1 MASREEE
8 LQPVND
14 DDDNVVD
21 YEANDAGLD
30 GGDNAEVEDELA
42 ELEAQLEE
50 AEEANLRIKDQAAA
64 ATKTAE
70 DLKLERAAAEELKK
84 KRDECSVY
92 VTGVDYSTTG
102 KELSDY
108 FTTCGTVAKAT
119 ILTDK
124 AGNLKGQAYVQ
135 FESTDAVAN
144 ALILDGTELK
154 GRKIKVFQKRTN
166 VPAFMLGGGGRG
178 GGGRGRGGYRG
189 GGGGDAGG
197 YRGGG
202 GGGGYRGRGGGRGGG
217 GGGGGYMMPVP
228 MMMMMPGAFA
238 AAGGAFGMMRGR
250 GGYRGG
256 GGGDRGGG
264 GGYRGRGRGRG
275 GYHEE

>member
-1 MASREEE
+1 
-8 LQPVND
+8 
-14 DDDNVVD
+14 
-21 YEANDAGLD
+21 
-30 GGDNAEVEDELA
+30 LA

-70 DLKLERAAAEELKK
+70 ELKQDRAAAEELKK

-108 FTTCGTVAKAT
+108 FTTCGIVAKAT

-124 AGNLKGQAYVQ
+124 LGNLKGQAYVQ
-135 FESTDAVAN
+135 FETTDAVAN

-166 VPAFMLGGGGRG
+166 VPAFLLSSSR
-178 GGGRGRGGYRG
+178 GRGRGGS
-189 GGGGDAGG
+189 GG
-197 YRGGG
+197 YRGSGGDTGGYRG

-217 GGGGGYMMPVP
+217 GFMMPVP
-228 MMMMMPGAFA
+228 MMMMMPGAFG
-238 AAGGAFGMMRGR
+238 AAGGAFGMMARGGR
-250 GGYRGG
+250 GGYRGSG
-256 GGGDRGGG
+256 SDRGGG
-264 GGYRGRGRGRG
+264 GGYRGRGGRGRG
-275 GYHEE
+275 GYHGEE

>member
-1 MASREEE
+1 MASRDDAERT
-8 LQPVND
+8 VND
-14 DDDNVVD
+14 EDDVVD
-21 YEANDAGLD
+21 YEAGDTGLD
-30 GGDNAEVEDELA
+30 GGDNGEVEDELA

-50 AEEANLRIKDQAAA
+50 AEEANLRIIDQAAA

-144 ALILDGTELK
+144 ALILDGTVLK

-178 GGGRGRGGYRG
+178 GRGRG
-189 GGGGDAGG
+189 GGGG
-197 YRGGG
+197 YRGAGG
-202 GGGGYRGRGGGRGGG
+202 GGGGYRGRGGGGRGGG
-217 GGGGGYMMPVP
+217 GFMMPVP

-250 GGYRGG
+250 GGGGGYRGGGG
-256 GGGDRGGG
+256 GGGDRGG
-264 GGYRGRGRGRG
+264 YRGGRGRGRG
-275 GYHEE
+275 GFHGGGDE